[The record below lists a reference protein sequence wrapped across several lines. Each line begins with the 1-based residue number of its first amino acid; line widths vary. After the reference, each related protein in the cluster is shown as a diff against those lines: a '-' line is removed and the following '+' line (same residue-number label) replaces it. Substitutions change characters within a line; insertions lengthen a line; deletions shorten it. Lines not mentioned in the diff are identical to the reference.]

1 MALGGA
7 ALKLSERG
15 GKTGTQAQCE
25 GPLDVALDFAST
37 GTLSAGGIIFLSLP
51 PLARH
56 AALIYSG
63 PTEEVPG

>member
-37 GTLSAGGIIFLSLP
+37 GTLSAGGIIFLCRRSRVTP
-51 PLARH
+51 R
-56 AALIYSG
+56 
-63 PTEEVPG
+63 